1 LSVGAETPKAS
12 TSEAKEGEGSTPV
25 EPGNEAESSDTSA
38 STDEAGE
45 SASTPRAGVF
55 ESNDNTTTTSSFF
68 SRLQATLPPAIVTTV
83 QNHIPESLKHASEN
97 GIDFG
102 QLRTNLLSDLQRVQG
117 VTMTQAEEYMHKSE
131 ALFKEAM
138 KEAGEVL
145 REAVKVVPPEE
156 AAGGSGLLWDG
167 TDVWMLPFENV
178 SSATAAPPES
188 RDDKGP
194 SRAAHEPQTAVA
206 AVATR
211 AEALLKR
218 LKHDPAILR
227 LDPDQEANSN
237 VVFDS
242 WREKEV
248 ETKEGGME
256 GNEEWVARIAEA
268 LEDPADGQAL
278 RQLEE
283 ALGKVYFIFCSSNE
297 SDGFWLVVPAE
308 MSKSV
313 FWIRFFFRSH
323 QIRVE
328 EEKRKALILS
338 ACGVKF

>member
-1 LSVGAETPKAS
+1 MSVGAETPKAS
-12 TSEAKEGEGSTPV
+12 TSEAREGEESTPV
-25 EPGNEAESSDTSA
+25 EPGNEAEFSDTSA
-38 STDEAGE
+38 STDEVGE
-45 SASTPRAGVF
+45 SASTPREGVF
-55 ESNDNTTTTSSFF
+55 SAEESNDNPTTTSSFF

-117 VTMTQAEEYMHKSE
+117 VTMTQAEEYLHKSE

-156 AAGGSGLLWDG
+156 ATGAGGSGLLWDG

-178 SSATAAPPES
+178 SSATAAPPET

-227 LDPDQEANSN
+227 LDPEQEANSN

-283 ALGKVYFIFCSSNE
+283 ALGKVYFVFAAAMNLM
-297 SDGFWLVVPAE
+297 GFFGW
-308 MSKSV
+308 
-313 FWIRFFFRSH
+313 
-323 QIRVE
+323 
-328 EEKRKALILS
+328 
-338 ACGVKF
+338 